1 MQALQ
6 IVISGVAGLH
16 PWPYKTKFNE
26 DPTVFSIYGYVA
38 IDAFL
43 RAAVRAGPSL
53 STDSFIK
60 AMDSMSFE
68 SDMLGSAPA
77 SFTPTRHLGSD
88 ASRLSQ
94 LQDGRWKVVSDYI
107 KPN

>member
-1 MQALQ
+1 MTKQFDA
-6 IVISGVAGLH
+6 IVIGTGQ
-16 PWPYKTKFNE
+16 
-26 DPTVFSIYGYVA
+26 
-38 IDAFL
+38 
-43 RAAVRAGPSL
+43 AGPNL

-68 SDMLGSAPA
+68 SDMFGSAPA
-77 SFTPTRHLGSD
+77 NFTPTKHLGSD